1 MPYTCNLNTCILK
14 LQDYNFRILVNLGV
28 LRLVCR
34 SFGPERSFGVLTE
47 ASVLAEYFR
56 FFLLRLRPKLRPNS
70 SAEASA
76 EACFGRSLRR
86 RSISLCDKTAQVSKR
101 IHSIKARAET
111 VGERLTVLV
120 SLSSSRCALL
130 HGPRHQLYVDA
141 KALRIIR

>member
-56 FFLLRLRPKLRPNS
+56 FFLLRLRPNS

-76 EACFGRSLRR
+76 EAW
-86 RSISLCDKTAQVSKR
+86 SI
-101 IHSIKARAET
+101 T
-111 VGERLTVLV
+111 VWWADIVT
-120 SLSSSRCALL
+120 ALL
-130 HGPRHQLYVDA
+130 PSGDIRISYFAARELFI
-141 KALRIIR
+141 LRINAV